1 MPKVI
6 TPYVIISFIS
16 FILQAIVTLIAWSR
30 RSHPGG
36 KSLTAFMASITI
48 WSAMATLQYSS
59 ATFEDN
65 LFWVKM
71 MYWGICPFP
80 VFYMTFALEFS
91 GKQHY
96 ITRKNIALLFI
107 VPVIGFGLVWTN
119 EWHHLIFKSYT
130 LMADGHSY
138 LYTHGPGLLFLIA
151 GYSYM
156 MLVVGSYILLR
167 SVWGMPKVYR
177 RQIYVL
183 IAGII
188 TPLIFNIWYLTGKVP
203 IGIDPTPMVS
213 SLTGVFFLDALLQ
226 FQLLDIV
233 PIARHTVVETMRDG
247 VIVLDYKGRIVDIN
261 PGALS
266 ILGPQE
272 DLVIGKIVTDHL
284 KNLPDLTR
292 MIKDHNPK
300 TYQEMELPGL
310 FNQYME
316 IKIVPV
322 YRNQKNKD
330 EDFAGQIITLRD
342 VTERKR
348 FQDEIQKINQ
358 DLRTQLI
365 VNEELRARLEELA
378 VRDSLTG
385 LHNRRL
391 LDDTIEREIIR
402 AKRSHHNV
410 SILMLDIDYFKRLN
424 DTYGHKA
431 GDAALIKLAQFLLA
445 QARADDFVCRYGGEE
460 FIMVMPRLNQE
471 DALKRAEE
479 ICRAVSTLEINFEKL
494 ALKMTISIGVA
505 QYPDHGNTSEEVIRA
520 ADSALYEAKHNG
532 RNQAH
537 LYHA

>member
-16 FILQAIVTLIAWSR
+16 FLLQAIVTLIAWSR
-30 RSHPGG
+30 RSQPGG

-71 MYWGICPFP
+71 MYWGICPMP

-151 GYSYM
+151 GYTYM
-156 MLVVGSYILLR
+156 MLAVGSYILLR

-188 TPLIFNIWYLTGKVP
+188 TPWIFNIWYLTGTGPTV
-203 IGIDPTPMVS
+203 IDPTPMVS

-233 PIARHTVVETMRDG
+233 PIARHAVIETMRDG
-247 VIVLDYKGRIVDIN
+247 VIVLDYKGRMVDIN
-261 PGALS
+261 PAAFT

-272 DLVIGKIVTDHL
+272 DLGIGKIVTDHI
-284 KNLPDLTR
+284 KNLPDLAR
-292 MIKDHNPK
+292 MIKDHNPQ

-310 FNQYME
+310 SDQYLE
-316 IKIVPV
+316 IRMVPV

-348 FQDEIQKINQ
+348 FQDEIQHINQ
-358 DLRTQLI
+358 DLRNQLV
-365 VNEELRARLEELA
+365 VNEDLRSRLEELA

-402 AKRSHHNV
+402 AKRSQHEV

-431 GDAALIKLAQFLLA
+431 GDAALIKLAQFLLT

-460 FIMVMPRLNQE
+460 FIIVMPRLNQE

-479 ICRAVSTLEINFEKL
+479 ICQSASTLEVPYEKL
-494 ALKMTISIGVA
+494 ALQMTISIGVA
-505 QYPDHGNTSEEVIRA
+505 QYPGHGNTPEEVIRA

-532 RNQAH
+532 RNQAY